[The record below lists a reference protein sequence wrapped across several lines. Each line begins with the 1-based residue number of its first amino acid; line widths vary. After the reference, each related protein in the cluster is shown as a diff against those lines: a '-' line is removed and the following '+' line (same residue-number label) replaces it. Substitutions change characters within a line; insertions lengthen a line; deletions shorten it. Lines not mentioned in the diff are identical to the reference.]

1 MGKSAVERITT
12 LRSTAELKD
21 LVKTHIEEN
30 PCLCE
35 KTWRYKELDEVAGL
49 YTNFLVA
56 MAGTGKK
63 PAKKMLR
70 QVVKEYWEGDGAVL
84 TAFADSLCDAISY
97 CRKKRDNS
105 KDGSKLSEAVKA
117 VCGAYGHEFES
128 QSSSGSLIPYD
139 STDSDDAE
147 VIEDTPVESPEQL
160 LAQTRMMFG
169 APGQR
174 VLKPNPSTC
183 SINSSEGASPEV
195 TEAPAAKKARTVF
208 SLDYNSA
215 QITAI
220 KTCPGNA
227 EERVALVDGLDGFAC
242 CTWEDGSDFVSEV
255 PNLVIASRAAAKI
268 SYKGPAK
275 AKGRPKAKGKAKA
288 KGKTKGKAKGKA
300 KAKAKAIASEEPGA
314 EDGESEASDKGGESE
329 ASDEGGE
336 SEAASVKEEVAAEDR
351 HA

>member
-1 MGKSAVERITT
+1 M
-12 LRSTAELKD
+12 
-21 LVKTHIEEN
+21 KTHIEEN
-30 PCLCE
+30 PCQCE
-35 KTWRYKELDEVAGL
+35 KSWRYKELGEVAEL
-49 YTNFLVA
+49 YQNFLVA
-56 MAGTGKK
+56 MAATGKK

-70 QVVKEYWEGDGAVL
+70 QVVRDFWEGDNAVL
-84 TAFADSLCDAISY
+84 GAFADCLCDAGSY
-97 CRKKRDNS
+97 CRKKKSNS
-105 KDGSKLSEAVKA
+105 TSGSKLSETVKA

-128 QSSSGSLIPYD
+128 QSSSGSLIPLAD
-139 STDSDDAE
+139 STDSDDAVE
-147 VIEDTPVESPEQL
+147 IEDTPVESPEQL

-174 VLKPNPSTC
+174 VLKPTPSTC

-242 CTWEDGSDFVSEV
+242 WTWEDGSVFVSEV

-275 AKGRPKAKGKAKA
+275 AKGRPKAKGKAKD
-288 KGKTKGKAKGKA
+288 KGKATGKA
-300 KAKAKAIASEEPGA
+300 KAKAKAIATEEPGA
-314 EDGESEASDKGGESE
+314 EDGESE

-351 HA
+351 HV